1 MFKIKRRINLAIVIT
16 SFTNI
21 FSSLFWFLDIFIWEK
36 GVHALCTAHT
46 WPKAFTQFAVFCL
59 QFASCRTSG
68 CSSPGLGFTIV
79 QRLCELAWGKFLTAL
94 HLHHHDMLATPGSFL
109 LANSLVR
116 WEQEGV
122 GVNTATLH
130 LHTTP
135 HCPMDSYVSTQTTYM
150 LHLLTNTYTPL
161 LTPCPGRPGA
171 VSAFLTSVG
180 AGHTWS
186 DGSQAC

>member
-1 MFKIKRRINLAIVIT
+1 MFWSKSMSDLGKMMVIMGSKGLLQVIGQSELFARIFWWSYDGFSRVRWLLKSICLRRVSDSVAP
-16 SFTNI
+16 SP
-21 FSSLFWFLDIFIWEK
+21 SLHVSYPRQQWD
-36 GVHALCTAHT
+36 
-46 WPKAFTQFAVFCL
+46 P
-59 QFASCRTSG
+59 
-68 CSSPGLGFTIV
+68 LG
-79 QRLCELAWGKFLTAL
+79 
-94 HLHHHDMLATPGSFL
+94 FL

-186 DGSQAC
+186 DE